1 MMLDHERIEAMPRLN
16 SEPCGYNKSLRIPV
30 SLDGT
35 PVLGKKYQVPA
46 RCGRAVRL
54 KKGQTIRIINTHG
67 SQVCDTWVFSADNLN
82 EFMSWEHGRAWI
94 GGLVPKVGDPLITNR
109 RRPIMTLLEDTSPGV
124 HDTLIA
130 ACDVYRYMTL
140 GVTDYHD
147 NCADNLRLAMK
158 AIKMEVA
165 EVPQP
170 LNLWMNIPV
179 SERMNI
185 DWCLPVSKPGDYV
198 DLKAEMECVVAM
210 SACPQDIIS
219 INGQDCDPVEVHF
232 EVYN

>member
-1 MMLDHERIEAMPRLN
+1 
-16 SEPCGYNKSLRIPV
+16 
-30 SLDGT
+30 
-35 PVLGKKYQVPA
+35 
-46 RCGRAVRL
+46 
-54 KKGQTIRIINTHG
+54 
-67 SQVCDTWVFSADNLN
+67 
-82 EFMSWEHGRAWI
+82 MSWEHGRAWI